1 DGDKQKQ
8 KKKPGNR
15 RAKFSNNGKPPVD
28 GVDVPGN
35 ANSLP
40 MRNAPEIDNPLPLR
54 TSYPPRADIA
64 AHNHHAVP
72 DKIKSQIV
80 PAWLVAGRGRQS
92 GLFRVS
98 FRRFFLFL
106 FLFIRRQW
114 TRANP
119 ALARLPLPRRGPW
132 AEDQQSPAAFDVTP
146 HRVLNLRRR
155 RAQIVAGH
163 HHSVVSR
170 IAEPVRAP

>member
-1 DGDKQKQ
+1 
-8 KKKPGNR
+8 
-15 RAKFSNNGKPPVD
+15 
-28 GVDVPGN
+28 
-35 ANSLP
+35 

-92 GLFRVS
+92 GLFRVI

-106 FLFIRRQW
+106 FLFVRRQW
-114 TRANP
+114 PRAEK
-119 ALARLPLPRRGPW
+119 ALSRLPLARRGPL
-132 AEDQQSPAAFDVTP
+132 AKDQQYPAAFDVTP
-146 HRVLNLRRR
+146 QPVLTRGRR
-155 RAQIVAGH
+155 RAKSGAGPH
-163 HHSVVSR
+163 PPFVPR
-170 IAEPVRAP
+170 IAEPVRAPFR